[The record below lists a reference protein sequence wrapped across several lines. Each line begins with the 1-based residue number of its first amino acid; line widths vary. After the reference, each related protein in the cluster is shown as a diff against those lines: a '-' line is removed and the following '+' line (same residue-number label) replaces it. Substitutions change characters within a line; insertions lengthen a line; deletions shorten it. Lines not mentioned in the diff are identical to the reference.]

1 MTEDIGIDEKRVYA
15 DHEGSTTAF
24 VAAGAGIARVEIA
37 GDIVGEFGLERR
49 CDARDIAAA
58 GGRVAVATAEDVL
71 VGTGDGLEPTGFGP
85 ADAVGYHGHDDDGL
99 VAAGDG
105 RVARRDG
112 DDWATLA
119 DLSDVRAVDGDLVAA
134 ADGLHRLDGAP
145 VGLEDVADVAATGR
159 PLAATPAGLY
169 RLANGWVVDVEGSFR
184 VVAADG
190 DRAHAATADAL
201 YERDGD
207 GWHVVDLPVTEPVA
221 GVVHGEKTYVVTEPG
236 TVLVRTDD
244 GWRHRSLGL
253 SDVTAVAVR

>member
-1 MTEDIGIDEKRVYA
+1 MEDIGIDEKRVYA
-15 DHEGSTTAF
+15 DREGSTTAF
-24 VAAGAGIARVEIA
+24 VAAGAGVVRVEVA

-49 CDARDIAAA
+49 CDARDVAAA

-85 ADAVGYHGHDDDGL
+85 ADAVDYRDDDGL

-105 RVARRDG
+105 RVARRGGDG
-112 DDWATLA
+112 WATLA
-119 DLSDVRAVDGDLVAA
+119 GPSGVRAVDGDLVAA
-134 ADGLHRLDGAP
+134 ADGLHRLDGTP

-169 RLANGWVVDVEGSFR
+169 RLANGWVIDVEGSFR

-190 DRAHAATADAL
+190 DRAHAVTADAL

-207 GWHVVDLPVTEPVA
+207 DWRVDLPVTEPVA
-221 GVVHGEKTYVVTEPG
+221 DVAHGEGTYVVTEPG
-236 TVLVRTDD
+236 TVLIRTDN

-253 SDVTAVAVR
+253 SDVTAVAAR

>member
-1 MTEDIGIDEKRVYA
+1 MEDIGIDEKRVYA
-15 DHEGSTTAF
+15 DREGSMTAF
-24 VAAGAGIARVEIA
+24 VAADAGVVRVEIA
-37 GDIVGEFGLERR
+37 GDVVGEFGLQRR
-49 CDARDIAAA
+49 CDARDVAAV

-85 ADAVGYHGHDDDGL
+85 ADAVDYCDDDGL

-112 DDWATLA
+112 DGWATLA
-119 DLSDVRAVDGDLVAA
+119 GPSGVRAVDGDLVAA
-134 ADGLHRLDGAP
+134 ADGLHRLDGTP

-169 RLANGWVVDVEGSFR
+169 RLANGWVIDVEGSFR

-207 GWHVVDLPVTEPVA
+207 GWRVVDLPVTEPVA
-221 GVVHGEKTYVVTEPG
+221 GVAHGEGTYVVTEPG

-253 SDVTAVAVR
+253 SGVTAVAVR